1 MKLNRCPSKDEIIRH
16 FEETAVKGD
25 AGRIPD
31 HARTCP
37 ECRAIFEAVRE
48 IRSQSG
54 GILSALDGLDLES
67 REARRR
73 LREEARREIL
83 GLRTRRRPK
92 RLNAFRRLAVPAV
105 GAAMATLLALFII
118 VPNIGTRR
126 TNALERNGSALE
138 IGLLRPRGTVP
149 ASALTFEWTRQPE
162 ARSYRL
168 EIYDR
173 ALEPVY
179 RSGPLNGDAFP
190 LPGDASA
197 LIRGNEVYFWKIVA
211 AFDDSRTIQSEFA
224 KFTLQD

>member
-1 MKLNRCPSKDEIIRH
+1 MKLNRCPSKDEIIRF
-16 FEETAVKGD
+16 FEETAARGD
-25 AGRIPD
+25 GGQLPD
-31 HARTCP
+31 HARACP

-54 GILSALDGLDLES
+54 EILSGLDGLDLGS

-83 GLRTRRRPK
+83 RLRRDRRPK
-92 RLNAFRRLAVPAV
+92 RPNAFRWFGVSAA
-105 GAAMATLLALFII
+105 GAALALLAILVI

-126 TNALERNGSALE
+126 TNALERNASPLE

-149 ASALTFEWTRQPE
+149 ASALTFEWTRRPE

-179 RSGPLNGDAFP
+179 RSGPLNGDVFS

-197 LIRGNEVYFWKIVA
+197 LIRRNEVYFWKIVA

-224 KFTLQD
+224 KFTLQN